1 MSGPLL
7 SPSSTGRQ
15 RTQSGAEVQVT
26 ENEKYIIF
34 RSRCQNDCSS
44 VDMDEV
50 RTESLGDPS
59 RVFSIFVQ
67 KHRCYDLI
75 PTSSKLL
82 VFDNSLNV
90 RKAFFALVYNG
101 LRAAPLWD
109 SEHQRFVGMLTIS
122 DFIHILHNYYRSALV
137 PMEELETHRISTW
150 RAELSSRL
158 KPLTWISPE
167 ASLYDAVRLLLQAR
181 VHRLPVIDPKTGNAL
196 FIVTHKRIL
205 KYIFLY
211 IHQLPMPAWL
221 ARPVRHLGIGT
232 YGGILTVGETTP
244 LVRVLSLFVQNRVSA
259 LPVLDG
265 DGRLVDIYSKFD
277 VINLAATKTYNNLDI
292 SVREALQY
300 RRDRFEGVSTCRG
313 DDSLKSVIEKLVTA
327 EVHRLVVT
335 DSDGRVV
342 GLVSLSDVLKALIV
356 DCDTF
361 GCCEDPDGADA
372 DATDPVVGGA
382 AVAAIAD
389 DAFVPCEPM
398 DMS

>member
-1 MSGPLL
+1 MSQGQPPLV
-7 SPSSTGRQ
+7 SPSASSGLPARQ
-15 RTQSGAEVQVT
+15 RSQSGAEVQVT

-44 VDMDEV
+44 VDMEEV

-59 RVFSIFVQ
+59 RVFAIFVQ

-75 PTSSKLL
+75 PTSNKLL

-109 SEHQRFVGMLTIS
+109 AQQQRFVGMLTIS
-122 DFIHILHNYYRSALV
+122 DFIHILQNYYRSALV

-150 RAELSSRL
+150 RAELSNRL
-158 KPLTWISPE
+158 KPLIWISPE
-167 ASLYDAVRLLLQAR
+167 ASLHDAVRLLLQAR
-181 VHRLPVIDPKTGNAL
+181 VHRLPVIDPATGNAL

-221 ARPVRHLGIGT
+221 ARPVKQLGIGT
-232 YGGILTVGETTP
+232 YSDIVTIGETTP

-259 LPVLDG
+259 LPVVNG

-292 SVREALQY
+292 SVKEALQY
-300 RRDRFEGVSTCRG
+300 RRDRFEGVSSCRG
-313 DDSLKSVIEKLVTA
+313 EDSLKSVIEKLVTA

-335 DSDGRVV
+335 DSDNRVA
-342 GLVSLSDVLKALIV
+342 GLLSLSDVLKALIV
-356 DCDTF
+356 DCDKF
-361 GCCEDPDGADA
+361 GCCEAGDGDTMDSAFA
-372 DATDPVVGGA
+372 PV
-382 AVAAIAD
+382 
-389 DAFVPCEPM
+389 ESM